1 MTARFTVRPGALDR
15 CKQAIAEFV
24 EYVKEHEPGTHLY
37 ASLQAAE
44 NETEFLHYFIFE
56 DEAAEETHRTS
67 EGVKRFTDI
76 LYPELQGDV
85 EFTRYTLLATTR
97 PG

>member
-1 MTARFTVRPGALDR
+1 MTARFTVHPESLNT

-24 EYVKEHEPGTHLY
+24 EYVKENEPGTHLY
-37 ASLQAAE
+37 ASLHVAE

-67 EGVKRFTDI
+67 EGVKRFTDM

-85 EFTRYTLLATTR
+85 EFTRYTLFATT
-97 PG
+97 